1 MGLFGPPDIGKMKA
15 QEDVEGLVKALDYA
29 KDLEIRVKAV
39 KALGEIA
46 VIASGHV
53 KERLRAQKGA
63 DHKPLEVDPLTNEYS
78 KLAGRI
84 AKALTIALGHKD
96 AAVRTS
102 AVADMYALGPDWIP
116 WIAQQ
121 HMHLLVGSQPFRSSF
136 DSLIRRFGPEA
147 ARPLIE
153 GFFPRHAAFV
163 RPILLAIGAP
173 AVRPL
178 VETIELQ
185 GRFADE
191 PYSSDYGDAV
201 RILAELVPGL
211 DTESRATAVEAL
223 ITACKASSHRIQSA
237 AAQSLGGLKAAGVV
251 FLIAAL
257 EDDNSNVRCAAAAA
271 LGKIGDRRAVEPL
284 GAALKSK
291 DEMLRKAAAEA
302 LARIGAPVVQA
313 LTAAVS
319 DGDDQVRKVAA
330 AALGRVGDTR
340 AVQPLVL
347 AVSDGD
353 DQVRK
358 VAAAALD
365 ETGWNPDNSEDGVA
379 DWTAREIPP
388 LFVAIEKGQLDAAIQ
403 LMANGADVNSGRSG
417 GNSPL
422 HAASFGGHLQVVAQ
436 LIQRGANINAKI
448 TGGGD
453 PGATPLHLAAINGNA
468 DVVLMLLKSGADANS
483 RLGGSGQ
490 TSTSGASPLHL
501 AATHDQSG
509 VIEVLVENG
518 AKLEAVDDYGD
529 TPLHYAANIGCN
541 DAGRVLIELGANVN
555 AEDKYG
561 RTPLSLAG
569 PQSSVGTLLRQAG
582 ARR

>member
-330 AALGRVGDTR
+330 AAL
-340 AVQPLVL
+340 
-347 AVSDGD
+347 
-353 DQVRK
+353 
-358 VAAAALD
+358 D